1 MVIIIQNK
9 NKFSK
14 KKMKM
19 NNKIRFN
26 KKKMK

>member
-1 MVIIIQNK
+1 MVIIIKNK

-14 KKMKM
+14 KKMKI
-19 NNKIRFN
+19 NNKIGYN